1 MDIIPPEAAHVM
13 SIASANPGSG
23 PLMPVDNAL
32 PSAAP
37 VLVVSPAILG
47 TEAKNEKEKESI
59 KSSGM
64 SSTAS
69 PGLASLASSMLGA
82 TTVDS
87 SNDKDTEIELR
98 VNSEHQS
105 KDNIALPL
113 RRPSTDVSKLTTT
126 AVSLQDTKTMVAT
139 SLSES
144 NANNA
149 VETFVTTIS
158 SSEKPQHVIL
168 QKDNNNKPPSPKAQS
183 PSAEGFNQTKTS
195 IQVHTPSTSSKSSH
209 SVGSSV
215 LISERENN
223 RPLPN
228 PIKSGG
234 QKVTLVT
241 RQNDPDH
248 VSFVLN
254 PSTCSSSEIIAANA
268 ASLAK
273 LTSSPDSTKEA
284 SEADGS
290 KLVLHDT
297 GIEASTENVDNL
309 SSSTS
314 ISTANSSSSCSKK
327 GKKQSRKS
335 PKEYTNIANKDELD
349 GSIGHSRKSRKA
361 LKKSTTE
368 NQVILSPSA
377 NNKDVI
383 KGDTVQTKEAISVS
397 QCQKAQS
404 GSSSYSDILDG
415 SKRECKQEIEILED
429 EKVKSG
435 KETIVKK
442 DLSLPLIENNNH
454 ETLTTNRSI
463 IDSNRRVCSGDIELV
478 PANVMNNSILPEK
491 EEYQIELTKDEKGL
505 GITVAGYICE
515 KGKISQNCNKY
526 KMFRLNNLMQ
536 IISKII

>member
-23 PLMPVDNAL
+23 PLMPTNNAL
-32 PSAAP
+32 PSSAP

-47 TEAKNEKEKESI
+47 TEDKSEKEKESI
-59 KSSGM
+59 QSTGM
-64 SSTAS
+64 SSAAS

-113 RRPSTDVSKLTTT
+113 RRPSTDVSKPTTT

-149 VETFVTTIS
+149 VETFVTTTS

-168 QKDNNNKPPSPKAQS
+168 QNNKPPSPKAQS

-268 ASLAK
+268 ASVAK

-284 SEADGS
+284 SEVDGS

-515 KGKISQNCNKY
+515 KGKILQNCNKY
-526 KMFRLNNLMQ
+526 KMFRLNNLIQ

>member
-23 PLMPVDNAL
+23 PSMPTNNAL
-32 PSAAP
+32 PSSAP

-47 TEAKNEKEKESI
+47 TEGQSEKEKESS
-59 KSSGM
+59 KSTGM

-87 SNDKDTEIELR
+87 SNCKDKEIELS
-98 VNSEHQS
+98 VNSEQQS

-113 RRPSTDVSKLTTT
+113 RRPSTDVSKPTT
-126 AVSLQDTKTMVAT
+126 AVSLQDTKTMVAAG
-139 SLSES
+139 LSES

-149 VETFVTTIS
+149 VETFVTTTS

-168 QKDNNNKPPSPKAQS
+168 QKDSNNKPPSPKAQS
-183 PSAEGFNQTKTS
+183 PSAEEGFHQTKTS

-209 SVGSSV
+209 SIGSSV

-248 VSFVLN
+248 VSIVLN

-268 ASLAK
+268 AAVAK
-273 LTSSPDSTKEA
+273 LTSSPDGTKEV
-284 SEADGS
+284 SEAVGS
-290 KLVLHDT
+290 KIHDT
-297 GIEASTENVDNL
+297 RIEAFAENVDNL

-314 ISTANSSSSCSKK
+314 ISTANSSSSSCSKK

-335 PKEYTNIANKDELD
+335 PKEYTNITNKDELD

-361 LKKSTTE
+361 FKKSTTE

-397 QCQKAQS
+397 QCQKAQR

-435 KETIVKK
+435 EETIVKK

-515 KGKISQNCNKY
+515 KGKILQNCNKC
-526 KMFRLNNLMQ
+526 KNFD
-536 IISKII
+536 

>member
-23 PLMPVDNAL
+23 TLMPTNNAL
-32 PSAAP
+32 PSSSP

-47 TEAKNEKEKESI
+47 ATEDKSEKEKESS
-59 KSSGM
+59 KSTGM

-87 SNDKDTEIELR
+87 SNNKDKEIELS
-98 VNSEHQS
+98 VNSEQQS

-113 RRPSTDVSKLTTT
+113 RRPSTDVTRPTTS
-126 AVSLQDTKTMVAT
+126 VSLQDTKTMVAT
-139 SLSES
+139 ALSES

-149 VETFVTTIS
+149 VETFVTTTS

-168 QKDNNNKPPSPKAQS
+168 QKDQNKPPSPKAQS
-183 PSAEGFNQTKTS
+183 PSAEGYNQTKTA

-209 SVGSSV
+209 SIGSSL

-223 RPLPN
+223 RPN

-248 VSFVLN
+248 VSIVLN

-268 ASLAK
+268 AAVAK
-273 LTSSPDSTKEA
+273 LTSSFDSTKEA

-297 GIEASTENVDNL
+297 RIEASTENVDNL

-335 PKEYTNIANKDELD
+335 PKEYTNITNKDELD
-349 GSIGHSRKSRKA
+349 GSIGHSRKTRKT
-361 LKKSTTE
+361 LNKSASE
-368 NQVILSPSA
+368 YQVILSPSA

-397 QCQKAQS
+397 QCQKAQR

-442 DLSLPLIENNNH
+442 ELSLPLIENNNH
-454 ETLTTNRSI
+454 ETLTTSQSI
-463 IDSNRRVCSGDIELV
+463 VDSNRRVCSGDIELV

-515 KGKISQNCNKY
+515 KGKILQN
-526 KMFRLNNLMQ
+526 
-536 IISKII
+536 

>member
-23 PLMPVDNAL
+23 PSMPTNNAL
-32 PSAAP
+32 PSSAP

-47 TEAKNEKEKESI
+47 TEGQSEKEKESS
-59 KSSGM
+59 KSTGM

-87 SNDKDTEIELR
+87 SNGKDKEIELS
-98 VNSEHQS
+98 VNSEQQS

-168 QKDNNNKPPSPKAQS
+168 QNNKPPSPKAQS

-209 SVGSSV
+209 SIGSSV

-268 ASLAK
+268 ASVAK

-297 GIEASTENVDNL
+297 RIEASTENLDNL
-309 SSSTS
+309 STSTS

-335 PKEYTNIANKDELD
+335 PKEYTNITNKDELD

-361 LKKSTTE
+361 FKKSTTE

-383 KGDTVQTKEAISVS
+383 KGDTVQTKEAIPVS
-397 QCQKAQS
+397 QKAQS

-435 KETIVKK
+435 EETIVKK

-515 KGKISQNCNKY
+515 KGKILQNCNKY
-526 KMFRLNNLMQ
+526 KMERFD
-536 IISKII
+536 